1 MHNSMTTISSILSK
15 TPGFAPDSTG
25 KKDTPMDG
33 AFAIFESVLANLAD
47 QQFGSDGQDQPAP
60 AINAEALLDQIMA
73 DDSIS
78 PYIQTIDGEVLLPIL
93 EQVLENPDQMKSL
106 LGTIPQ
112 HSVDEAITAPDQ
124 SMTTDPLISPEAQ
137 KETDL
142 IASVSPLPAQTKIS
156 SSMTTVFAVPTVT
169 RGHYYQPKNPVQALA
184 SLLRKMMPT
193 PDAAPST
200 LAPSSQA
207 KPSLSSEQNSMG
219 PFPQYSAEAQ
229 RVAAQS
235 TLTPS
240 PQTKPSLSSEQKSM
254 GPFPQHSADAQRVAA
269 HLDQLNITA
278 VKLTKSETEIVLPVN
293 PTKSSA
299 TIAQAEARPA
309 ELLPAM
315 DSTLANRLPMD
326 TPEDTDFNRRPS
338 PIITVAK
345 PEAVTAKSVP
355 QTDDAIDIPYIKPV
369 LFKPSDNPFNT
380 MTVKPDLVIAEG
392 QSKVIEVQTPRP
404 ASMASAQSTAS
415 VTLTSSGGDMG
426 GQSGQNNSA
435 QSGINTTM
443 GLDQGRDG
451 RLLRLSVSDQGW
463 HERLVRQI
471 STSRSGSSNERI
483 TVMLQPRNLGRMTLN
498 ISVANNTTHV
508 QIVTS
513 TPEAAALMQDAEAQ
527 LHQAFDQ
534 KGMKLGQFQ
543 TANQFGQHHHAQQGM
558 SQQGARDGNSQNAPH
573 QTAENARKD
582 ANLDENSSTKTLE
595 NANNSQIN
603 ILA

>member
-1 MHNSMTTISSILSK
+1 MTTISSILSK
-15 TPGFAPDSTG
+15 TPGFAPDSAG
-25 KKDTPMDG
+25 KNDTPMDG
-33 AFAIFESVLANLAD
+33 AFAIFEAVLANLAD
-47 QQFGSDGQDQPAP
+47 QQLGSDGQDQPTP

-78 PYIQTIDGEVLLPIL
+78 PYIETVDGEALLPIL

-112 HSVDEAITAPDQ
+112 SVSDHNQDIA
-124 SMTTDPLISPEAQ
+124 TDPLIAPEAQ
-137 KETDL
+137 NETAL
-142 IASVSPLPAQTKIS
+142 IAPVSPLPMQNKVST
-156 SSMTTVFAVPTVT
+156 SMTTVFTAPSVT
-169 RGHYYQPKNPVQALA
+169 RGHYHQPKNPVQALA
-184 SLLRKMMPT
+184 SLLRKMT
-193 PDAAPST
+193 PAPETAPSAVAQ
-200 LAPSSQA
+200 APQA
-207 KPSLSSEQNSMG
+207 KPSLTSEQ
-219 PFPQYSAEAQ
+219 
-229 RVAAQS
+229 
-235 TLTPS
+235 T
-240 PQTKPSLSSEQKSM
+240 SM
-254 GPFPQHSADAQRVAA
+254 GPFPQHSVEAQRVAA
-269 HLDQLNITA
+269 HLNELTITA

-293 PTKSSA
+293 PTKSSSEQTSMGPYPQHSVEA
-299 TIAQAEARPA
+299 QRVAAHLNELTITAVKLTKSSASIAQTEARPA
-309 ELLPAM
+309 APLSNMAA
-315 DSTLANRLPMD
+315 TIANGLPMD
-326 TPEDTDFNRRPS
+326 TPEDSDFSRRPS

-345 PEAVTAKSVP
+345 PEAVTAKSAP

-369 LFKPSDNPFNT
+369 LFKPSDNPFKT
-380 MTVKPDLVIAEG
+380 MTIKPDLVMAEG
-392 QSKVIEVQTPRP
+392 QSKVIEAQTPRP
-404 ASMASAQSTAS
+404 ASMASAQSAAS

-471 STSRSGSSNERI
+471 STGRSGSSNERI

-498 ISVANNTTHV
+498 ISIANNTTHV
-508 QIVTS
+508 HIVTS
-513 TPEAAALMQDAEAQ
+513 TPEAAALMQDAEAR

-534 KGMKLGQFQ
+534 NGMKLGQFQ

-558 SQQGARDGNSQNAPH
+558 SQQGTQDGNGQNAPH

-582 ANLDENSSTKTLE
+582 ANLDENSSTKTVE

>member
-1 MHNSMTTISSILSK
+1 MTTISSILSK
-15 TPGFAPDSTG
+15 TPGFAPDSAG
-25 KKDTPMDG
+25 KNDTPMDG
-33 AFAIFESVLANLAD
+33 AFAIFEAVLANLAD
-47 QQFGSDGQDQPAP
+47 QQLGSDGEDQPTP

-78 PYIQTIDGEVLLPIL
+78 PYIETVDGEALLPIL

-112 HSVDEAITAPDQ
+112 SSVDEAITAPDQ
-124 SMTTDPLISPEAQ
+124 AIATAPLIAPEAQ
-137 KETDL
+137 NKTAL
-142 IASVSPLPAQTKIS
+142 IAPVSPLPVQNKVST
-156 SSMTTVFAVPTVT
+156 SMTTVFTAPSVT
-169 RGHYYQPKNPVQALA
+169 RGHYHQPKNPVQALA
-184 SLLRKMMPT
+184 SLLRKMTPA

-200 LAPSSQA
+200 LAPTPQA
-207 KPSLSSEQNSMG
+207 KPSLSVEQTS
-219 PFPQYSAEAQ
+219 
-229 RVAAQS
+229 V
-235 TLTPS
+235 
-240 PQTKPSLSSEQKSM
+240 
-254 GPFPQHSADAQRVAA
+254 GPFPQHSTEAQRVAA
-269 HLDQLNITA
+269 HLNELTITA

-299 TIAQAEARPA
+299 AIPQTEVRPA
-309 ELLPAM
+309 VPLPNM
-315 DSTLANRLPMD
+315 VNGLPMD
-326 TPEDTDFNRRPS
+326 TPEDSDFSRRPS

-345 PEAVTAKSVP
+345 PEAVTAKSAP
-355 QTDDAIDIPYIKPV
+355 QPDDAIDIPYIKTV
-369 LFKPSDNPFNT
+369 LFKPSDNPFKT
-380 MTVKPDLVIAEG
+380 MTIKPDLVMAEG
-392 QSKVIEVQTPRP
+392 QSKVIEAQTPRP
-404 ASMASAQSTAS
+404 ASMASAQSAAS

-471 STSRSGSSNERI
+471 STGRSGSSNERI
-483 TVMLQPRNLGRMTLN
+483 TVMLQPRNLGRMMLN

-508 QIVTS
+508 HIVTS
-513 TPEAAALMQDAEAQ
+513 TPEAAALMQDAEAR

-534 KGMKLGQFQ
+534 NGMKLGQFQ

-558 SQQGARDGNSQNAPH
+558 SQQGAQDGNGQNAPH

-582 ANLDENSSTKTLE
+582 ANLDENSSTKTVE

>member
-1 MHNSMTTISSILSK
+1 MTTISSILSK
-15 TPGFAPDSTG
+15 TPGFAPDSAG
-25 KKDTPMDG
+25 KNDTPMDG
-33 AFAIFESVLANLAD
+33 AFAIFEVVLANLAD
-47 QQFGSDGQDQPAP
+47 QQLGSEGQDQPAP

-78 PYIQTIDGEVLLPIL
+78 SYIETVDGEALLPIL

-112 HSVDEAITAPDQ
+112 SSADEAITAPDQ
-124 SMTTDPLISPEAQ
+124 AIATEPLIAPEAQ
-137 KETDL
+137 NEAAL
-142 IASVSPLPAQTKIS
+142 IAPVSPLPVQNKVST
-156 SSMTTVFAVPTVT
+156 SMTTVFTAPSVT
-169 RGHYYQPKNPVQALA
+169 RGHYHQPKNPVQALA
-184 SLLRKMMPT
+184 SLLRKMTPA

-200 LAPSSQA
+200 LAPSPQA
-207 KPSLSSEQNSMG
+207 KPSLSSEQTSIG
-219 PFPQYSAEAQ
+219 PFPQHSAEAQ
-229 RVAAQS
+229 RVAAHLNE
-235 TLTPS
+235 LT
-240 PQTKPSLSSEQKSM
+240 
-254 GPFPQHSADAQRVAA
+254 
-269 HLDQLNITA
+269 ITA

-299 TIAQAEARPA
+299 AIAQTEARPA
-309 ELLPAM
+309 APLPNM
-315 DSTLANRLPMD
+315 VNGLPMD
-326 TPEDTDFNRRPS
+326 TPEDSDFNRRPS

-345 PEAVTAKSVP
+345 PEAVTAKSAP

-369 LFKPSDNPFNT
+369 LFKPSDNPFKT
-380 MTVKPDLVIAEG
+380 MTIKPDLVMAEG
-392 QSKVIEVQTPRP
+392 QSKVIEAQTPRP
-404 ASMASAQSTAS
+404 ASMASAQSAAS

-471 STSRSGSSNERI
+471 STGRSGSSNERI

-498 ISVANNTTHV
+498 ISIANNTTHV
-508 QIVTS
+508 HIVTS
-513 TPEAAALMQDAEAQ
+513 TPEAAALMQDAEAR

-534 KGMKLGQFQ
+534 NGMKLGQFQ
-543 TANQFGQHHHAQQGM
+543 TANQFGQHHHAQQGA
-558 SQQGARDGNSQNAPH
+558 SQDGTKDGNGQNPSH
-573 QTAENARKD
+573 QTAENNRKD
-582 ANLDENSSTKTLE
+582 ADLDENSSTKTVE

>member
-25 KKDTPMDG
+25 KNDTPMDG
-33 AFAIFESVLANLAD
+33 AFAIFEAVLANLAD
-47 QQFGSDGQDQPAP
+47 QQLGSDGQDQPTP

-78 PYIQTIDGEVLLPIL
+78 PYIETVDGEALLPIL

-112 HSVDEAITAPDQ
+112 SVSDHNQDIATAP
-124 SMTTDPLISPEAQ
+124 LIAPEAQ
-137 KETDL
+137 NETAL
-142 IASVSPLPAQTKIS
+142 IAPVSPLPMQNKVST
-156 SSMTTVFAVPTVT
+156 SMTTVFTAPSVT
-169 RGHYYQPKNPVQALA
+169 RGHYHQPKNPVQALA
-184 SLLRKMMPT
+184 SLLRKMT
-193 PDAAPST
+193 PAPETAPSAVAQ
-200 LAPSSQA
+200 APQA
-207 KPSLSSEQNSMG
+207 KPSLTSEQ
-219 PFPQYSAEAQ
+219 
-229 RVAAQS
+229 
-235 TLTPS
+235 T
-240 PQTKPSLSSEQKSM
+240 SM
-254 GPFPQHSADAQRVAA
+254 GPFPQHSVEAQRVAA
-269 HLDQLNITA
+269 HLNELTITA

-299 TIAQAEARPA
+299 AIAQTEARPA
-309 ELLPAM
+309 APLSNMAA
-315 DSTLANRLPMD
+315 TIANGLPMD
-326 TPEDTDFNRRPS
+326 TPEDSDFSRRPS

-345 PEAVTAKSVP
+345 PEAVTAKSAP

-369 LFKPSDNPFNT
+369 LFKPSDNPFKT
-380 MTVKPDLVIAEG
+380 MTIKPDLVMAEG
-392 QSKVIEVQTPRP
+392 QSKVIEAQTPRP
-404 ASMASAQSTAS
+404 ASMASAQSAAS

-471 STSRSGSSNERI
+471 STGRSGSSNERI

-508 QIVTS
+508 HIVTS
-513 TPEAAALMQDAEAQ
+513 TPEAAALMQDAEAR

-534 KGMKLGQFQ
+534 NGMKLGQFQ

-558 SQQGARDGNSQNAPH
+558 SQQGAQDGNGQNAPH

-582 ANLDENSSTKTLE
+582 ANLDENSSTKTVE

>member
-1 MHNSMTTISSILSK
+1 MTTISSILSK
-15 TPGFAPDSTG
+15 TPGFAPDSEG
-25 KKDTPMDG
+25 KNDTPMDG
-33 AFAIFESVLANLAD
+33 AFAIFEAVLANLAD
-47 QQFGSDGQDQPAP
+47 QQLGSDGQDQPTP

-78 PYIQTIDGEVLLPIL
+78 PYIETVDGEALLPIL

-112 HSVDEAITAPDQ
+112 SVSDHNQDIA
-124 SMTTDPLISPEAQ
+124 TDPMIAPEAQ
-137 KETDL
+137 NETAL
-142 IASVSPLPAQTKIS
+142 IAPVSPLPMQNKVST
-156 SSMTTVFAVPTVT
+156 SMTTVFTAPSVT
-169 RGHYYQPKNPVQALA
+169 RGHYHQPKNPVQALA
-184 SLLRKMMPT
+184 SRLRKMT
-193 PDAAPST
+193 PAPETAPSAVAQ
-200 LAPSSQA
+200 APQA
-207 KPSLSSEQNSMG
+207 KPSLTSK
-219 PFPQYSAEAQ
+219 
-229 RVAAQS
+229 
-235 TLTPS
+235 
-240 PQTKPSLSSEQKSM
+240 QTSM
-254 GPFPQHSADAQRVAA
+254 GPFPQHSVEAQRVAA
-269 HLDQLNITA
+269 HLNELTITA

-299 TIAQAEARPA
+299 AIAQTEARPA
-309 ELLPAM
+309 APLSNMAA
-315 DSTLANRLPMD
+315 TIANRLPMD
-326 TPEDTDFNRRPS
+326 TPEDSDFSRRPS

-345 PEAVTAKSVP
+345 PEAVTAKSAP

-369 LFKPSDNPFNT
+369 LFKPSDNPFKT
-380 MTVKPDLVIAEG
+380 MTIKPDLVMVEG
-392 QSKVIEVQTPRP
+392 QSKVIEAQAPRP
-404 ASMASAQSTAS
+404 ASMASAQSAAS

-471 STSRSGSSNERI
+471 STGRSGSSNERI

-498 ISVANNTTHV
+498 ISIANNTTHV
-508 QIVTS
+508 HIVTS
-513 TPEAAALMQDAEAQ
+513 TPEAAALMQDAEAR
-527 LHQAFDQ
+527 LYQAFDQ
-534 KGMKLGQFQ
+534 NGMKLGQFQ

-558 SQQGARDGNSQNAPH
+558 SQQGTQDGNGQNAPH

-582 ANLDENSSTKTLE
+582 ANLDENSSTKTVE

>member
-1 MHNSMTTISSILSK
+1 MTTISSILSK

-25 KKDTPMDG
+25 KNDTPMDG
-33 AFAIFESVLANLAD
+33 AFAIFEAVLANLAD
-47 QQFGSDGQDQPAP
+47 QQLGSDGQDQPTP

-78 PYIQTIDGEVLLPIL
+78 PYIETVDGEALLPIL

-112 HSVDEAITAPDQ
+112 SVSDHNQDIA
-124 SMTTDPLISPEAQ
+124 TDPLIAPEAQ
-137 KETDL
+137 NETAL
-142 IASVSPLPAQTKIS
+142 IAPVSPLPMQNKVST
-156 SSMTTVFAVPTVT
+156 SMTTVFTAPSVT
-169 RGHYYQPKNPVQALA
+169 RGHYHQPKNPVQALA
-184 SLLRKMMPT
+184 SLLRKMT
-193 PDAAPST
+193 PAPETAPSAVAQ
-200 LAPSSQA
+200 APQA
-207 KPSLSSEQNSMG
+207 KPSLTSEQTSI
-219 PFPQYSAEAQ
+219 
-229 RVAAQS
+229 
-235 TLTPS
+235 
-240 PQTKPSLSSEQKSM
+240 
-254 GPFPQHSADAQRVAA
+254 GPFPQHSVEAQRVAA
-269 HLDQLNITA
+269 HLNELTITA

-299 TIAQAEARPA
+299 EIAQTEARPA
-309 ELLPAM
+309 VPLPTMASNM
-315 DSTLANRLPMD
+315 VNGLPMD
-326 TPEDTDFNRRPS
+326 TPEDSDFSRRPS

-345 PEAVTAKSVP
+345 PEAVTAKSAP

-369 LFKPSDNPFNT
+369 LFKPSDNPFKT
-380 MTVKPDLVIAEG
+380 MTIKPDLVMAEG
-392 QSKVIEVQTPRP
+392 QSKVIEAQTPRP
-404 ASMASAQSTAS
+404 ASMASAQSAAS

-471 STSRSGSSNERI
+471 STGRSGSSNERI

-498 ISVANNTTHV
+498 ISIANNTTHV
-508 QIVTS
+508 HIVTS
-513 TPEAAALMQDAEAQ
+513 TPEAAALMQDAEAR

-534 KGMKLGQFQ
+534 NGMKLGQFQ

-558 SQQGARDGNSQNAPH
+558 SQQGTQDGNGQNAPH

-582 ANLDENSSTKTLE
+582 ANLDENSSTKTVE

>member
-1 MHNSMTTISSILSK
+1 MTTISSILSK
-15 TPGFAPDSTG
+15 TPGFAPDSAG
-25 KKDTPMDG
+25 KNDTPMDG
-33 AFAIFESVLANLAD
+33 AFAIFEAVLANLAD
-47 QQFGSDGQDQPAP
+47 QQLGSDGQDQPAP

-78 PYIQTIDGEVLLPIL
+78 PYIETVDGEALLPIL

-112 HSVDEAITAPDQ
+112 SSVDEAITAPGQ
-124 SMTTDPLISPEAQ
+124 AIATDPLIAPEAQ
-137 KETDL
+137 NEAAL
-142 IASVSPLPAQTKIS
+142 IAPVSPLPVQNKVST
-156 SSMTTVFAVPTVT
+156 SMTTVFTAPTVT
-169 RGHYYQPKNPVQALA
+169 RGHYHQPKNPVQALA
-184 SLLRKMMPT
+184 SLLRKMMPA

-200 LAPSSQA
+200 LAPSPQA
-207 KPSLSSEQNSMG
+207 KPSLSAEQ
-219 PFPQYSAEAQ
+219 
-229 RVAAQS
+229 
-235 TLTPS
+235 T
-240 PQTKPSLSSEQKSM
+240 SM
-254 GPFPQHSADAQRVAA
+254 GPFPQHSAEAQRVAA
-269 HLDQLNITA
+269 HLNELTITA

-293 PTKSSA
+293 PTKPSA
-299 TIAQAEARPA
+299 AIAQTEARPA
-309 ELLPAM
+309 VPL
-315 DSTLANRLPMD
+315 STMAANMANELPMD
-326 TPEDTDFNRRPS
+326 TPGDSDFNRRPS

-345 PEAVTAKSVP
+345 PEAVTAKSAP

-369 LFKPSDNPFNT
+369 LFKPSDNPFKT
-380 MTVKPDLVIAEG
+380 MTIKPDLVMAEG
-392 QSKVIEVQTPRP
+392 QSKVIEAQTPRP

-471 STSRSGSSNERI
+471 STSRSSSSNERI

-508 QIVTS
+508 HIVTS
-513 TPEAAALMQDAEAQ
+513 TPEAAALMQDAEAR

-534 KGMKLGQFQ
+534 NGMKLGQFQ

-558 SQQGARDGNSQNAPH
+558 SQQGAQDGNGQNAPH

-582 ANLDENSSTKTLE
+582 ANLDENSSTKTVE

>member
-1 MHNSMTTISSILSK
+1 MTTISSILSK
-15 TPGFAPDSTG
+15 TPGFAPDSAG
-25 KKDTPMDG
+25 KNDTPMDG
-33 AFAIFESVLANLAD
+33 AFAIFEAVLANLAD
-47 QQFGSDGQDQPAP
+47 QQLGSDGQDQPTP

-78 PYIQTIDGEVLLPIL
+78 PYIETVDGEALLPIL

-112 HSVDEAITAPDQ
+112 SVSDHNQDIA
-124 SMTTDPLISPEAQ
+124 TDPLIAPEAQ
-137 KETDL
+137 NETAL
-142 IASVSPLPAQTKIS
+142 IAPVSPLPMQNKVST
-156 SSMTTVFAVPTVT
+156 SMTTVFTAPSVT
-169 RGHYYQPKNPVQALA
+169 RGHYHQPKNPVQALA
-184 SLLRKMMPT
+184 SLLRKMT
-193 PDAAPST
+193 PAPETAPSAVAQ
-200 LAPSSQA
+200 APQA
-207 KPSLSSEQNSMG
+207 KPSLTSEQTSMG
-219 PFPQYSAEAQ
+219 PF
-229 RVAAQS
+229 
-235 TLTPS
+235 L
-240 PQTKPSLSSEQKSM
+240 
-254 GPFPQHSADAQRVAA
+254 QHSVEAQRVAA
-269 HLDQLNITA
+269 HLNELTITA

-299 TIAQAEARPA
+299 AIAQTEARPA
-309 ELLPAM
+309 APLSNMAA
-315 DSTLANRLPMD
+315 TIANGLPMD
-326 TPEDTDFNRRPS
+326 TPEDSDFSRRPS

-345 PEAVTAKSVP
+345 PEAVTAKSAP

-369 LFKPSDNPFNT
+369 LFKPSDNPFKT
-380 MTVKPDLVIAEG
+380 MTIKPDLVMAEG
-392 QSKVIEVQTPRP
+392 QSKVIEAQTPRP
-404 ASMASAQSTAS
+404 ASMASAQSAAS

-471 STSRSGSSNERI
+471 STGRSGSSNERI

-498 ISVANNTTHV
+498 ISIANNTTHV
-508 QIVTS
+508 HIVTS
-513 TPEAAALMQDAEAQ
+513 TPEAAALMQDAEAR

-534 KGMKLGQFQ
+534 NGMKLGQFQ

-558 SQQGARDGNSQNAPH
+558 SQQGTQDGNGQNAPH

-582 ANLDENSSTKTLE
+582 ANLDENSSTKTVE

>member
-1 MHNSMTTISSILSK
+1 MTTISSILSK
-15 TPGFAPDSTG
+15 TPGFAPDSAG
-25 KKDTPMDG
+25 KNDTPMEG
-33 AFAIFESVLANLAD
+33 AFAIFEAVLANLAD
-47 QQFGSDGQDQPAP
+47 QQLGSESQDQPAP

-78 PYIQTIDGEVLLPIL
+78 SYIETVDGEALLPIL

-112 HSVDEAITAPDQ
+112 SSVDEAITAPDRAIA
-124 SMTTDPLISPEAQ
+124 TDPLIAPEAQ
-137 KETDL
+137 NETAV
-142 IASVSPLPAQTKIS
+142 IAPVSPLPMQNKVST
-156 SSMTTVFAVPTVT
+156 SMTTVFTAPSVT
-169 RGHYYQPKNPVQALA
+169 RGHYHQPKNPVQALA
-184 SLLRKMMPT
+184 SLLRKMTPA

-200 LAPSSQA
+200 LAPSPQA
-207 KPSLSSEQNSMG
+207 KPSLSAEQ
-219 PFPQYSAEAQ
+219 
-229 RVAAQS
+229 
-235 TLTPS
+235 T
-240 PQTKPSLSSEQKSM
+240 SM
-254 GPFPQHSADAQRVAA
+254 GPFPQHSTEAQRVAA
-269 HLDQLNITA
+269 HLNELTITA
-278 VKLTKSETEIVLPVN
+278 VKLTKSKTEIVLPVN
-293 PTKSSA
+293 PTKSCA
-299 TIAQAEARPA
+299 AIPQTEARPA
-309 ELLPAM
+309 VPL
-315 DSTLANRLPMD
+315 STMAANMANELPMD
-326 TPEDTDFNRRPS
+326 TPGDSDFNRRPS

-345 PEAVTAKSVP
+345 PEAVTAKSAP

-369 LFKPSDNPFNT
+369 LFKPSDNPFKT
-380 MTVKPDLVIAEG
+380 MTIKPDLVMAEG
-392 QSKVIEVQTPRP
+392 QSKVIEAQTPRP
-404 ASMASAQSTAS
+404 ASMPSAQSAAS
-415 VTLTSSGGDMG
+415 VTLTSSASDMG

-471 STSRSGSSNERI
+471 STGRSGSSNERI

-508 QIVTS
+508 HIVTS
-513 TPEAAALMQDAEAQ
+513 TPEAATLMQDAEAR

-534 KGMKLGQFQ
+534 NGMKLGQFQ

-558 SQQGARDGNSQNAPH
+558 SQQGAQDGNGQNAPH

-582 ANLDENSSTKTLE
+582 ANLDENSSTKTVE

>member
-1 MHNSMTTISSILSK
+1 MTTISSILSK
-15 TPGFAPDSTG
+15 TPGFAPDSAG
-25 KKDTPMDG
+25 KNDTPMDG
-33 AFAIFESVLANLAD
+33 AFAIFEAVLANLAD
-47 QQFGSDGQDQPAP
+47 QQLGSDGEDQPTP

-78 PYIQTIDGEVLLPIL
+78 SYIETVDGDALLPIL

-112 HSVDEAITAPDQ
+112 SSVDEAITAPDQ
-124 SMTTDPLISPEAQ
+124 AIATAPLIAPEAQ
-137 KETDL
+137 NKTAL
-142 IASVSPLPAQTKIS
+142 IAPVSPLPVQNKVST
-156 SSMTTVFAVPTVT
+156 SMTTVFTAPSVT
-169 RGHYYQPKNPVQALA
+169 RGHYHQPKNPVQALA
-184 SLLRKMMPT
+184 SLLRKMTPA

-200 LAPSSQA
+200 LAPTPQA
-207 KPSLSSEQNSMG
+207 KPSLSVEQTS
-219 PFPQYSAEAQ
+219 
-229 RVAAQS
+229 V
-235 TLTPS
+235 
-240 PQTKPSLSSEQKSM
+240 
-254 GPFPQHSADAQRVAA
+254 GPFPQHSTEAQRVAA
-269 HLDQLNITA
+269 HLNELTITA

-299 TIAQAEARPA
+299 AIPQTEVRPA
-309 ELLPAM
+309 VPLPNM
-315 DSTLANRLPMD
+315 VNGLPMD
-326 TPEDTDFNRRPS
+326 TPEDSDFSRRPS

-345 PEAVTAKSVP
+345 PEAVTAKSAP
-355 QTDDAIDIPYIKPV
+355 QPDDAIDIPYIKTV
-369 LFKPSDNPFNT
+369 LFKPSDNPFKT
-380 MTVKPDLVIAEG
+380 MTIKPDLVMAEG
-392 QSKVIEVQTPRP
+392 QSKVIEAQTPRP
-404 ASMASAQSTAS
+404 ASMASAQSAAS

-471 STSRSGSSNERI
+471 STGRSGSSNERI
-483 TVMLQPRNLGRMTLN
+483 TVMLQPRNLGRMMLN

-508 QIVTS
+508 HIVTS
-513 TPEAAALMQDAEAQ
+513 TPEAAALMQDAEAR

-534 KGMKLGQFQ
+534 NGMKLGQFQ

-558 SQQGARDGNSQNAPH
+558 SQQGAQDGNGQNAPH
-573 QTAENARKD
+573 QTAENAPKD
-582 ANLDENSSTKTLE
+582 ANLDENSSTKTVE

>member
-1 MHNSMTTISSILSK
+1 MTTISSILSK
-15 TPGFAPDSTG
+15 TPGFAPDSAG
-25 KKDTPMDG
+25 KNDTPMDG
-33 AFAIFESVLANLAD
+33 AFAIFEAVLANLAD
-47 QQFGSDGQDQPAP
+47 QQLGSDGEDQPTP

-78 PYIQTIDGEVLLPIL
+78 SYIETVDGDALLPIL

-112 HSVDEAITAPDQ
+112 SSVDEAITAPDQ
-124 SMTTDPLISPEAQ
+124 AIATAPLIAPEAQ
-137 KETDL
+137 NKTAL
-142 IASVSPLPAQTKIS
+142 IAPVSPLPVQNKVST
-156 SSMTTVFAVPTVT
+156 SMTTVFTAPSVT
-169 RGHYYQPKNPVQALA
+169 RGHYHQPKNPVQALA
-184 SLLRKMMPT
+184 SLLRKMTPA

-200 LAPSSQA
+200 LAPTPQA
-207 KPSLSSEQNSMG
+207 KPSLSVEQTS
-219 PFPQYSAEAQ
+219 
-229 RVAAQS
+229 V
-235 TLTPS
+235 
-240 PQTKPSLSSEQKSM
+240 
-254 GPFPQHSADAQRVAA
+254 GPFPQHSTEAQRVAA
-269 HLDQLNITA
+269 HLNELTITA

-299 TIAQAEARPA
+299 AIPQTEVRPA
-309 ELLPAM
+309 VPLPNM
-315 DSTLANRLPMD
+315 VNGLPMD
-326 TPEDTDFNRRPS
+326 TPEDSDFSRRPS

-345 PEAVTAKSVP
+345 PEAVTAKSAP
-355 QTDDAIDIPYIKPV
+355 QPDDAIDIPYIKTV
-369 LFKPSDNPFNT
+369 LFKPSDNPFKT
-380 MTVKPDLVIAEG
+380 MTIKPDLVMAEG
-392 QSKVIEVQTPRP
+392 QSKVIEAQTPRP
-404 ASMASAQSTAS
+404 ASMASAQSAAS

-471 STSRSGSSNERI
+471 STGRSGSSNERI
-483 TVMLQPRNLGRMTLN
+483 TVMLQPRNLGRMMLN

-508 QIVTS
+508 HIVTS
-513 TPEAAALMQDAEAQ
+513 TPEAAALMQDAEAR

-534 KGMKLGQFQ
+534 NGMKLGQFQ
-543 TANQFGQHHHAQQGM
+543 TANQFGQHHHAQQGA
-558 SQQGARDGNSQNAPH
+558 QDGNGQNAPH
-573 QTAENARKD
+573 QTAENAPKD
-582 ANLDENSSTKTLE
+582 ANLDENSSTKTVE

>member
-1 MHNSMTTISSILSK
+1 MTTISSILSK
-15 TPGFAPDSTG
+15 TPGFAPDSAG
-25 KKDTPMDG
+25 KNDTPMDG
-33 AFAIFESVLANLAD
+33 AFAIFEAVLANLAD
-47 QQFGSDGQDQPAP
+47 QQLGSDGQDQPTP

-78 PYIQTIDGEVLLPIL
+78 PYIETVDGEALLPIL

-112 HSVDEAITAPDQ
+112 SVSDHNQDIA
-124 SMTTDPLISPEAQ
+124 TDPLIAPEAQ
-137 KETDL
+137 NETAL
-142 IASVSPLPAQTKIS
+142 IAPVSPLPMQNKVST
-156 SSMTTVFAVPTVT
+156 SMTTVFTAPSVT
-169 RGHYYQPKNPVQALA
+169 RGHYHQPKNPVQALA
-184 SLLRKMMPT
+184 SLLRKMT
-193 PDAAPST
+193 PAPETAPSAVAQ
-200 LAPSSQA
+200 APKA
-207 KPSLSSEQNSMG
+207 KPSLTSEQ
-219 PFPQYSAEAQ
+219 
-229 RVAAQS
+229 
-235 TLTPS
+235 T
-240 PQTKPSLSSEQKSM
+240 SM
-254 GPFPQHSADAQRVAA
+254 GPFPQHSVEAQRVAA
-269 HLDQLNITA
+269 HLNELTITA
-278 VKLTKSETEIVLPVN
+278 VKLTKS
-293 PTKSSA
+293 SA
-299 TIAQAEARPA
+299 AIAQTEARPA
-309 ELLPAM
+309 APLSNMAA
-315 DSTLANRLPMD
+315 TIANGLPMD
-326 TPEDTDFNRRPS
+326 TPEDSDFSRRPS

-345 PEAVTAKSVP
+345 PEAVTAKSAP

-369 LFKPSDNPFNT
+369 LFKPSDNPFKT
-380 MTVKPDLVIAEG
+380 MTIKPDLVMAEG
-392 QSKVIEVQTPRP
+392 QSKVIEAQTPRP
-404 ASMASAQSTAS
+404 ASMASAQSAAS

-471 STSRSGSSNERI
+471 STGRSGSSNERI

-498 ISVANNTTHV
+498 ISIANNTTHV
-508 QIVTS
+508 HIVTS
-513 TPEAAALMQDAEAQ
+513 TPEAAALMQDAEAR

-534 KGMKLGQFQ
+534 NGMKLGQFQ

-558 SQQGARDGNSQNAPH
+558 SQQGAQDGNGQNAPH

-582 ANLDENSSTKTLE
+582 ANLDENSSTKTVE

>member
-1 MHNSMTTISSILSK
+1 MTTISSILSK
-15 TPGFAPDSTG
+15 TPGFAPDSAG
-25 KKDTPMDG
+25 KNDTPMDG
-33 AFAIFESVLANLAD
+33 AFAIFEAVLANLAD
-47 QQFGSDGQDQPAP
+47 QQLGSDGQDQPTP

-78 PYIQTIDGEVLLPIL
+78 PYIETVDGEALLPIL

-112 HSVDEAITAPDQ
+112 SVSDHNQDIA
-124 SMTTDPLISPEAQ
+124 TDPLIAPEAQ
-137 KETDL
+137 NETAL
-142 IASVSPLPAQTKIS
+142 IAPVSPLPMQNKVST
-156 SSMTTVFAVPTVT
+156 SMTTVFTAPTVT
-169 RGHYYQPKNPVQALA
+169 RGHYHQPKNPVQALA
-184 SLLRKMMPT
+184 SLLRKMT
-193 PDAAPST
+193 PAPETAPSAVAQ
-200 LAPSSQA
+200 APKA
-207 KPSLSSEQNSMG
+207 KPSLTSEQ
-219 PFPQYSAEAQ
+219 
-229 RVAAQS
+229 
-235 TLTPS
+235 T
-240 PQTKPSLSSEQKSM
+240 SM
-254 GPFPQHSADAQRVAA
+254 GPFPQHSVEAQRVAA
-269 HLDQLNITA
+269 HLNELTITA

-299 TIAQAEARPA
+299 AIAQTEARLAAPLSNMAATIA
-309 ELLPAM
+309 
-315 DSTLANRLPMD
+315 NGLPMD
-326 TPEDTDFNRRPS
+326 TPEDSDFSRRPS

-345 PEAVTAKSVP
+345 PEAVTAKSAP

-369 LFKPSDNPFNT
+369 LFKPSDNPFKT
-380 MTVKPDLVIAEG
+380 MTIKPDLVMAEG
-392 QSKVIEVQTPRP
+392 QSKVIEAQTPRP
-404 ASMASAQSTAS
+404 ASMASAQSAAS

-471 STSRSGSSNERI
+471 STGRSGSSNERI

-498 ISVANNTTHV
+498 ISIANNTTHV
-508 QIVTS
+508 HIVTS
-513 TPEAAALMQDAEAQ
+513 TPEAAALMQDAEAR

-534 KGMKLGQFQ
+534 NGMKLGQFQ

-558 SQQGARDGNSQNAPH
+558 SQQGTQDGNGQNAPH

-582 ANLDENSSTKTLE
+582 ANLDENSSTKTVE

>member
-15 TPGFAPDSTG
+15 TPGFAPDSAG
-25 KKDTPMDG
+25 KNDTPMDG
-33 AFAIFESVLANLAD
+33 AFAIFEAVLANLAD
-47 QQFGSDGQDQPAP
+47 QQLGSDGEDQPTP

-78 PYIQTIDGEVLLPIL
+78 SYIETVDGDALLPIL

-112 HSVDEAITAPDQ
+112 SSVDEAITAPDQ
-124 SMTTDPLISPEAQ
+124 AIATAPLIAPEAQ
-137 KETDL
+137 NKTAL
-142 IASVSPLPAQTKIS
+142 IAPVSPLPVQNKVST
-156 SSMTTVFAVPTVT
+156 SMTTVFTAPSVT
-169 RGHYYQPKNPVQALA
+169 RGHYHQPKNPVQALA
-184 SLLRKMMPT
+184 SLLRKMTPA

-200 LAPSSQA
+200 LAPTPQA
-207 KPSLSSEQNSMG
+207 KPSLSVEQTS
-219 PFPQYSAEAQ
+219 
-229 RVAAQS
+229 V
-235 TLTPS
+235 
-240 PQTKPSLSSEQKSM
+240 
-254 GPFPQHSADAQRVAA
+254 GPFPQHSTEAQRVAA
-269 HLDQLNITA
+269 HLNELTITA

-299 TIAQAEARPA
+299 AIPQTEVRPA
-309 ELLPAM
+309 VPLPNM
-315 DSTLANRLPMD
+315 VNGLPMD
-326 TPEDTDFNRRPS
+326 TPEDSDFSRRPS

-345 PEAVTAKSVP
+345 PEAVTAKSAP
-355 QTDDAIDIPYIKPV
+355 QPDDAIDIPYIKTV
-369 LFKPSDNPFNT
+369 LFKPSDNPFKT
-380 MTVKPDLVIAEG
+380 MTIKPDLVMAEG
-392 QSKVIEVQTPRP
+392 QSKVIEAQTPRP
-404 ASMASAQSTAS
+404 ASMASAQSAAS

-471 STSRSGSSNERI
+471 STGRSGSSNERI
-483 TVMLQPRNLGRMTLN
+483 TVMLQPRNLGRMMLN

-508 QIVTS
+508 HIVTS
-513 TPEAAALMQDAEAQ
+513 TPEAAALMQDAEAR

-534 KGMKLGQFQ
+534 NGMKLGQFQ

-558 SQQGARDGNSQNAPH
+558 SQQGAQDGNGQNAPH
-573 QTAENARKD
+573 QTAENAPKD
-582 ANLDENSSTKTLE
+582 ANLDENSSTKTVE

>member
-1 MHNSMTTISSILSK
+1 MTTISSILSK
-15 TPGFAPDSTG
+15 TPGFAPDSAG
-25 KKDTPMDG
+25 KNDTPMDG
-33 AFAIFESVLANLAD
+33 AFAIFEAVLANLAD
-47 QQFGSDGQDQPAP
+47 QQLGSDGQDQPTP

-78 PYIQTIDGEVLLPIL
+78 PYIETVDGEALLPIL

-112 HSVDEAITAPDQ
+112 SVSDHNQDIA
-124 SMTTDPLISPEAQ
+124 TDPLIAPEAQ
-137 KETDL
+137 NETAL
-142 IASVSPLPAQTKIS
+142 IAPVSPLPMQNKVST
-156 SSMTTVFAVPTVT
+156 SMTTVFTAPSVT
-169 RGHYYQPKNPVQALA
+169 RGHYHQPKNPVQALA
-184 SLLRKMMPT
+184 SLLRKMT
-193 PDAAPST
+193 PAPETAPSAVAQ
-200 LAPSSQA
+200 APKA
-207 KPSLSSEQNSMG
+207 KPSLTSEQ
-219 PFPQYSAEAQ
+219 
-229 RVAAQS
+229 
-235 TLTPS
+235 T
-240 PQTKPSLSSEQKSM
+240 SM
-254 GPFPQHSADAQRVAA
+254 GPFPQHSVEAQRVAA
-269 HLDQLNITA
+269 HLNELTITA

-299 TIAQAEARPA
+299 AIAQTEARPA
-309 ELLPAM
+309 APLSNMAA
-315 DSTLANRLPMD
+315 TIANGLPMD
-326 TPEDTDFNRRPS
+326 TPEDSDFSRRPS

-345 PEAVTAKSVP
+345 PEAVTAKSAP

-369 LFKPSDNPFNT
+369 LFKPSDNPFKT
-380 MTVKPDLVIAEG
+380 MTIKPDLVMAEG
-392 QSKVIEVQTPRP
+392 QSKVIEAQTPRP
-404 ASMASAQSTAS
+404 ASMASAQSAAS

-471 STSRSGSSNERI
+471 STGRSGSSNERI

-498 ISVANNTTHV
+498 ISIANNTTHV
-508 QIVTS
+508 HIVTS
-513 TPEAAALMQDAEAQ
+513 TPEAAALMQDAEAR

-534 KGMKLGQFQ
+534 NGMKLGQFQ

-558 SQQGARDGNSQNAPH
+558 SQQGTQDGNGQNAPH

-582 ANLDENSSTKTLE
+582 ANPDENSSTKTVE

>member
-15 TPGFAPDSTG
+15 TPGFAPDSAG
-25 KKDTPMDG
+25 KNDTPMDG
-33 AFAIFESVLANLAD
+33 AFAIFEAVLANLAD
-47 QQFGSDGQDQPAP
+47 QQLGSDGQDQPTP

-78 PYIQTIDGEVLLPIL
+78 PYIETVDGEALLPIL

-112 HSVDEAITAPDQ
+112 SVSDHNQDIA
-124 SMTTDPLISPEAQ
+124 TDPLIAPEAQ
-137 KETDL
+137 NETAL
-142 IASVSPLPAQTKIS
+142 IAPVSPLPMQNKVST
-156 SSMTTVFAVPTVT
+156 SMTTVFTAPSVT
-169 RGHYYQPKNPVQALA
+169 RGHYHQPKNPVQALA
-184 SLLRKMMPT
+184 SLLRKMT
-193 PDAAPST
+193 PAPETAPSAVAQ
-200 LAPSSQA
+200 APQA
-207 KPSLSSEQNSMG
+207 KPSLTSEQ
-219 PFPQYSAEAQ
+219 
-229 RVAAQS
+229 
-235 TLTPS
+235 T
-240 PQTKPSLSSEQKSM
+240 SM
-254 GPFPQHSADAQRVAA
+254 GPFPQHSVEAQRVAA
-269 HLDQLNITA
+269 HLNELTITA

-293 PTKSSA
+293 PKKSSA
-299 TIAQAEARPA
+299 AIAQTEARPA
-309 ELLPAM
+309 APLSNMAA
-315 DSTLANRLPMD
+315 TIANGLPMD
-326 TPEDTDFNRRPS
+326 TPEDSDFSRRPS

-345 PEAVTAKSVP
+345 PEAVTAKSAP

-369 LFKPSDNPFNT
+369 LFKPSDNPFKT
-380 MTVKPDLVIAEG
+380 MTIKPDLVMAEG
-392 QSKVIEVQTPRP
+392 QSKVIEAQTPRP
-404 ASMASAQSTAS
+404 ASMASAQSAAS

-471 STSRSGSSNERI
+471 STGRSGSSNERI

-498 ISVANNTTHV
+498 ISIANNTTHV
-508 QIVTS
+508 HIVTS
-513 TPEAAALMQDAEAQ
+513 TPEAAALMQDAEAR

-534 KGMKLGQFQ
+534 NGMKLGQFQ
-543 TANQFGQHHHAQQGM
+543 TANQFGQHHHAQQGA
-558 SQQGARDGNSQNAPH
+558 QDGNGQNAPH

-582 ANLDENSSTKTLE
+582 ANLDENSSTKTVE

>member
-15 TPGFAPDSTG
+15 TPGFAPDSAG
-25 KKDTPMDG
+25 KNDTPMDG
-33 AFAIFESVLANLAD
+33 AFAIFEAVLANLAD
-47 QQFGSDGQDQPAP
+47 QQLGSDGQDQPTP

-78 PYIQTIDGEVLLPIL
+78 PYIETVDGDALLPIL

-112 HSVDEAITAPDQ
+112 SVSDHNQDIA
-124 SMTTDPLISPEAQ
+124 TDPLIAPEAQ
-137 KETDL
+137 NETAL
-142 IASVSPLPAQTKIS
+142 IAPVSPLPMQNKVST
-156 SSMTTVFAVPTVT
+156 SMTTVFTAPSVT
-169 RGHYYQPKNPVQALA
+169 RGHYHQPKNPVQALA
-184 SLLRKMMPT
+184 SLLRKMT
-193 PDAAPST
+193 PAPETAPSAVAQ
-200 LAPSSQA
+200 APQA
-207 KPSLSSEQNSMG
+207 KPSLTSEQ
-219 PFPQYSAEAQ
+219 
-229 RVAAQS
+229 
-235 TLTPS
+235 T
-240 PQTKPSLSSEQKSM
+240 SM
-254 GPFPQHSADAQRVAA
+254 GPFPQHSVEAQRVAA
-269 HLDQLNITA
+269 HLNELTITA
-278 VKLTKSETEIVLPVN
+278 VKLTKS
-293 PTKSSA
+293 SA
-299 TIAQAEARPA
+299 AIAQTEARPA
-309 ELLPAM
+309 APLSNMAA
-315 DSTLANRLPMD
+315 TIANGLPMD
-326 TPEDTDFNRRPS
+326 TPEDSDFSRRPS

-345 PEAVTAKSVP
+345 PEAVTAKSAP

-369 LFKPSDNPFNT
+369 LFKPSDNPFKT
-380 MTVKPDLVIAEG
+380 MTIKPDLVMAEG
-392 QSKVIEVQTPRP
+392 QSKVIEAQTPRP
-404 ASMASAQSTAS
+404 ASMASAQSAAS

-471 STSRSGSSNERI
+471 STGRSGSSNERI

-498 ISVANNTTHV
+498 ISIANNTTHV
-508 QIVTS
+508 HIVTS
-513 TPEAAALMQDAEAQ
+513 TPEAAALMQDAEAR

-534 KGMKLGQFQ
+534 NGMKLGQFQ

-558 SQQGARDGNSQNAPH
+558 SQQGTQDGNGQNAPH

-582 ANLDENSSTKTLE
+582 ANLDENSSTKTVE

>member
-33 AFAIFESVLANLAD
+33 AFAIFETVLANLAD

-156 SSMTTVFAVPTVT
+156 SSMTSVFAVPTVT

-184 SLLRKMMPT
+184 SLLCKMMPT
-193 PDAAPST
+193 PDTAPST
-200 LAPSSQA
+200 PAPSPQA

-369 LFKPSDNPFNT
+369 LFKPSDNPFKT
-380 MTVKPDLVIAEG
+380 MTIKPDLVMAEG
-392 QSKVIEVQTPRP
+392 QSKVIEAQTPRP
-404 ASMASAQSTAS
+404 ASMASAQSAAS

-573 QTAENARKD
+573 QTAENAQKD
-582 ANLDENSSTKTLE
+582 ANLDENSSTKTVE

>member
-1 MHNSMTTISSILSK
+1 MTTISSILSK
-15 TPGFAPDSTG
+15 TPGFAPDSAG
-25 KKDTPMDG
+25 KNDTPMDG
-33 AFAIFESVLANLAD
+33 AFAIFEAVLANLAD
-47 QQFGSDGQDQPAP
+47 QQLGSDGQDQPTP

-78 PYIQTIDGEVLLPIL
+78 PYIETVDGEALLPIL

-112 HSVDEAITAPDQ
+112 SVSDHNQDIA
-124 SMTTDPLISPEAQ
+124 TDPLIAPEAQ
-137 KETDL
+137 NETAL
-142 IASVSPLPAQTKIS
+142 IAPVSPLPMQNKVST
-156 SSMTTVFAVPTVT
+156 SMTTVFTAPSVT
-169 RGHYYQPKNPVQALA
+169 RGHYHQPKNPVQALA
-184 SLLRKMMPT
+184 SLLRKMT
-193 PDAAPST
+193 PAPETAPSAVAQ
-200 LAPSSQA
+200 APKA
-207 KPSLSSEQNSMG
+207 KPSLTSEQ
-219 PFPQYSAEAQ
+219 
-229 RVAAQS
+229 
-235 TLTPS
+235 T
-240 PQTKPSLSSEQKSM
+240 SM
-254 GPFPQHSADAQRVAA
+254 GPFPQHSVEAQRVAA
-269 HLDQLNITA
+269 HLNELTITT

-299 TIAQAEARPA
+299 AIAQTEARPA
-309 ELLPAM
+309 APLSNMAA
-315 DSTLANRLPMD
+315 TIANGLPMD
-326 TPEDTDFNRRPS
+326 TPEDSDFSRRPS

-345 PEAVTAKSVP
+345 PEAVTAKSAP

-369 LFKPSDNPFNT
+369 LFKPSDNPFKT
-380 MTVKPDLVIAEG
+380 MTIKPDLVMAEG
-392 QSKVIEVQTPRP
+392 QSKVIEAQTPRP
-404 ASMASAQSTAS
+404 ASMASAQSAAS

-471 STSRSGSSNERI
+471 STGRSGSSNERI

-508 QIVTS
+508 HIVTS
-513 TPEAAALMQDAEAQ
+513 TPEAAALMQDAEAR

-534 KGMKLGQFQ
+534 NGMKLGQFQ

-558 SQQGARDGNSQNAPH
+558 SQQGAQDGNGQNAPH

-582 ANLDENSSTKTLE
+582 ANLDENSSTKTVE

>member
-1 MHNSMTTISSILSK
+1 MTTISSILSK
-15 TPGFAPDSTG
+15 TPGFAPDSAG
-25 KKDTPMDG
+25 KNDTPMDG
-33 AFAIFESVLANLAD
+33 AFAIFEAVLANLAD
-47 QQFGSDGQDQPAP
+47 QQLGSDGQDQPTP

-78 PYIQTIDGEVLLPIL
+78 PYIETVDGEALLPIL

-112 HSVDEAITAPDQ
+112 SVSDHNQDIA
-124 SMTTDPLISPEAQ
+124 TDPLIAPEAQ
-137 KETDL
+137 NETAL
-142 IASVSPLPAQTKIS
+142 IAPVSPLPMQNKVST
-156 SSMTTVFAVPTVT
+156 SMTTVFTAPSVT
-169 RGHYYQPKNPVQALA
+169 RGHYHQPKNPVQALA
-184 SLLRKMMPT
+184 SLLRKMT
-193 PDAAPST
+193 PAPETAPSAVAQ
-200 LAPSSQA
+200 APKA
-207 KPSLSSEQNSMG
+207 KPSLTSEQ
-219 PFPQYSAEAQ
+219 
-229 RVAAQS
+229 
-235 TLTPS
+235 T
-240 PQTKPSLSSEQKSM
+240 SM
-254 GPFPQHSADAQRVAA
+254 GPFPQHSVEAQRVAA
-269 HLDQLNITA
+269 HLNELTITA

-299 TIAQAEARPA
+299 AIAQTEARPA
-309 ELLPAM
+309 APLSNMAA
-315 DSTLANRLPMD
+315 TIANGLPMD
-326 TPEDTDFNRRPS
+326 TPEDSDFSRRPS

-345 PEAVTAKSVP
+345 PEAVTAKSAP

-369 LFKPSDNPFNT
+369 LFKPSDNPFKT
-380 MTVKPDLVIAEG
+380 MTIKPDLVMAEG
-392 QSKVIEVQTPRP
+392 QSKVIEAQTPRP
-404 ASMASAQSTAS
+404 ASMASAQSAAS

-471 STSRSGSSNERI
+471 STGRSGSSNERI

-498 ISVANNTTHV
+498 ISIANNTTHV
-508 QIVTS
+508 HIVTS
-513 TPEAAALMQDAEAQ
+513 TPEAAALMQDAEAR

-534 KGMKLGQFQ
+534 NGMKLGQFQ

-558 SQQGARDGNSQNAPH
+558 SQQGTQDGNGQNAPH

-582 ANLDENSSTKTLE
+582 ANLDENSSTKTVE

>member
-1 MHNSMTTISSILSK
+1 MTTISSILSK
-15 TPGFAPDSTG
+15 TPGFAPDSAG
-25 KKDTPMDG
+25 KNDTPMDG
-33 AFAIFESVLANLAD
+33 AFAIFEAVLANLAD
-47 QQFGSDGQDQPAP
+47 QQLGSDGQDQPTP

-78 PYIQTIDGEVLLPIL
+78 PYIETVDGEALLPIL

-112 HSVDEAITAPDQ
+112 SVSDHNQDIA
-124 SMTTDPLISPEAQ
+124 TDPLIAPEAQ
-137 KETDL
+137 NETAL
-142 IASVSPLPAQTKIS
+142 IAPVSPLPMQNKVST
-156 SSMTTVFAVPTVT
+156 SMTTVFTAPSVT
-169 RGHYYQPKNPVQALA
+169 RGHYHQPKNPVQALA
-184 SLLRKMMPT
+184 SLLRKMT
-193 PDAAPST
+193 PAPETAPSAVAQ
-200 LAPSSQA
+200 APQA
-207 KPSLSSEQNSMG
+207 KPSLTSEQTSMG
-219 PFPQYSAEAQ
+219 PFS
-229 RVAAQS
+229 
-235 TLTPS
+235 
-240 PQTKPSLSSEQKSM
+240 
-254 GPFPQHSADAQRVAA
+254 QHSVEAQRVAA
-269 HLDQLNITA
+269 HLNELTITT

-299 TIAQAEARPA
+299 AIAQTEARPA
-309 ELLPAM
+309 APLSNMAA
-315 DSTLANRLPMD
+315 TIANGLPMD
-326 TPEDTDFNRRPS
+326 TPEDSDFSRRPS

-345 PEAVTAKSVP
+345 PEAVTAKSAP

-369 LFKPSDNPFNT
+369 LFKPSDNPFKT
-380 MTVKPDLVIAEG
+380 MTIKPDLVMAEG
-392 QSKVIEVQTPRP
+392 QSKVIEAQTPRP
-404 ASMASAQSTAS
+404 ASMASAQSAAS

-471 STSRSGSSNERI
+471 STGRSGSSNERI

-508 QIVTS
+508 HIVTS
-513 TPEAAALMQDAEAQ
+513 TPEAAALMQDAEAR

-534 KGMKLGQFQ
+534 NGMKLGQFQ

-558 SQQGARDGNSQNAPH
+558 SQQGTQDGNGQNAPH

-582 ANLDENSSTKTLE
+582 ANLDENSSTKTVE

>member
-1 MHNSMTTISSILSK
+1 MTTISSILSK
-15 TPGFAPDSTG
+15 TPGFAPDSAG
-25 KKDTPMDG
+25 KNDTPMDG
-33 AFAIFESVLANLAD
+33 AFAIFEAVLANLAD
-47 QQFGSDGQDQPAP
+47 QQLGSDGQDQPTP

-78 PYIQTIDGEVLLPIL
+78 PYIETVDGEALLPIL

-112 HSVDEAITAPDQ
+112 SVSDHNQDIA
-124 SMTTDPLISPEAQ
+124 TDPLIAPEAQ
-137 KETDL
+137 NETAL
-142 IASVSPLPAQTKIS
+142 IAPVSPLPMQNKVST
-156 SSMTTVFAVPTVT
+156 SMTTVFTAPSVT
-169 RGHYYQPKNPVQALA
+169 RGHYHQPKNPVQALA
-184 SLLRKMMPT
+184 SLLRKMT
-193 PDAAPST
+193 PAPETAPSAVAQ
-200 LAPSSQA
+200 APKA
-207 KPSLSSEQNSMG
+207 KPSLTSEQ
-219 PFPQYSAEAQ
+219 
-229 RVAAQS
+229 
-235 TLTPS
+235 T
-240 PQTKPSLSSEQKSM
+240 SM
-254 GPFPQHSADAQRVAA
+254 GPFPQHSVEAQRVAA
-269 HLDQLNITA
+269 HLNELTITA

-299 TIAQAEARPA
+299 AIAQTEARPA
-309 ELLPAM
+309 VPLPNM
-315 DSTLANRLPMD
+315 VNGLPMD
-326 TPEDTDFNRRPS
+326 TPEDSDFSRRPS

-345 PEAVTAKSVP
+345 PEAVTAKSAP

-369 LFKPSDNPFNT
+369 LFKPSDNPFKT
-380 MTVKPDLVIAEG
+380 MTIKPDLVMAEG
-392 QSKVIEVQTPRP
+392 QSKVIEAQTPRP
-404 ASMASAQSTAS
+404 ASMASAQSAAS

-471 STSRSGSSNERI
+471 STGRSGSSNERI

-498 ISVANNTTHV
+498 ISIANNTTHV
-508 QIVTS
+508 HIVTS
-513 TPEAAALMQDAEAQ
+513 TPEAAALMQDAEAR

-534 KGMKLGQFQ
+534 NGMKLGQFQ

-558 SQQGARDGNSQNAPH
+558 SQQGTQDGNGQNAPH

-582 ANLDENSSTKTLE
+582 ANLDENSSTKTVE

>member
-1 MHNSMTTISSILSK
+1 MTTISSILSK
-15 TPGFAPDSTG
+15 TPGFAPDSAG
-25 KKDTPMDG
+25 KNDTPMDG
-33 AFAIFESVLANLAD
+33 AFAIFEAVLANLAD
-47 QQFGSDGQDQPAP
+47 QQLGSDGQDQPTP

-78 PYIQTIDGEVLLPIL
+78 PYIETVDGEALLPIL

-112 HSVDEAITAPDQ
+112 SVSDHNQDIA
-124 SMTTDPLISPEAQ
+124 TDPLIAPEAQ
-137 KETDL
+137 NETAL
-142 IASVSPLPAQTKIS
+142 IVPVSPLPMQTKIS
-156 SSMTTVFAVPTVT
+156 TSMTTVFTAPSVT
-169 RGHYYQPKNPVQALA
+169 RGHYHQPKNPVQALA
-184 SLLRKMMPT
+184 SLLRKMTPA

-200 LAPSSQA
+200 LAPSPQA
-207 KPSLSSEQNSMG
+207 KPSLTSEQ
-219 PFPQYSAEAQ
+219 
-229 RVAAQS
+229 
-235 TLTPS
+235 T
-240 PQTKPSLSSEQKSM
+240 SM
-254 GPFPQHSADAQRVAA
+254 GPFPQHSVEAQRVAA
-269 HLDQLNITA
+269 HLNELTITA
-278 VKLTKSETEIVLPVN
+278 VKLTKS
-293 PTKSSA
+293 SA
-299 TIAQAEARPA
+299 AIAQTEARPA
-309 ELLPAM
+309 APLSNMAA
-315 DSTLANRLPMD
+315 TIANGLPMD
-326 TPEDTDFNRRPS
+326 TPEDSDFSRRPS

-345 PEAVTAKSVP
+345 PEAVTAKSAP

-369 LFKPSDNPFNT
+369 LFKPSDNPFKT
-380 MTVKPDLVIAEG
+380 MTIKPDLVMAEG
-392 QSKVIEVQTPRP
+392 QSKVIEAQTPRP
-404 ASMASAQSTAS
+404 ASMASAQSAAS
-415 VTLTSSGGDMG
+415 VTLNSSGGDMG

-471 STSRSGSSNERI
+471 STGRSGSSNERI

-498 ISVANNTTHV
+498 ISIANNTTHV
-508 QIVTS
+508 HIVTS
-513 TPEAAALMQDAEAQ
+513 TPEAAALMQDAEAR

-534 KGMKLGQFQ
+534 NGMKLGQFQ

-558 SQQGARDGNSQNAPH
+558 SQQGTQDGNGQNAPH

-582 ANLDENSSTKTLE
+582 TNLDENSSTKTVE

>member
-1 MHNSMTTISSILSK
+1 MTTISSILSK
-15 TPGFAPDSTG
+15 TPGFAPDSRG
-25 KKDTPMDG
+25 KNDTPMDG
-33 AFAIFESVLANLAD
+33 AFAIFEAVLANLAD
-47 QQFGSDGQDQPAP
+47 QQLGSDGQDQPTP

-78 PYIQTIDGEVLLPIL
+78 PYIETVDGEALLPIL

-112 HSVDEAITAPDQ
+112 SVSDHNQDIA
-124 SMTTDPLISPEAQ
+124 TDPLIAPEAQ
-137 KETDL
+137 NETAL
-142 IASVSPLPAQTKIS
+142 IAPVSPLPMQNKVST
-156 SSMTTVFAVPTVT
+156 SMTTVFTAPSVT
-169 RGHYYQPKNPVQALA
+169 RGHYQQPKHPVQALA
-184 SLLRKMMPT
+184 SLLRKMT
-193 PDAAPST
+193 PAPETAPSAVAQ
-200 LAPSSQA
+200 APQA
-207 KPSLSSEQNSMG
+207 KPSLTSEQ
-219 PFPQYSAEAQ
+219 
-229 RVAAQS
+229 
-235 TLTPS
+235 T
-240 PQTKPSLSSEQKSM
+240 SM
-254 GPFPQHSADAQRVAA
+254 GPFPQHSVEAQRVAA
-269 HLDQLNITA
+269 HLNELTITA
-278 VKLTKSETEIVLPVN
+278 VKLTKS
-293 PTKSSA
+293 SA
-299 TIAQAEARPA
+299 AIAQTEARPA
-309 ELLPAM
+309 APLSNMAA
-315 DSTLANRLPMD
+315 TIANGLPMD
-326 TPEDTDFNRRPS
+326 TPEDSDFSRRPS

-345 PEAVTAKSVP
+345 PEAVTAKSAP

-369 LFKPSDNPFNT
+369 LFKPSDNPFKT
-380 MTVKPDLVIAEG
+380 MTIKPDLVMAEG
-392 QSKVIEVQTPRP
+392 QSKVIEAQTPRP
-404 ASMASAQSTAS
+404 ASMASAQSAAS

-471 STSRSGSSNERI
+471 STGRSGSSNERI

-498 ISVANNTTHV
+498 ISIANNTTHV
-508 QIVTS
+508 HIVTS
-513 TPEAAALMQDAEAQ
+513 TPEAAALMQDAEAR

-534 KGMKLGQFQ
+534 NGMKLGLFQ

-558 SQQGARDGNSQNAPH
+558 SQQGTQDGNGQNAPH

-582 ANLDENSSTKTLE
+582 ANLDENSSTKTVE